1 MIGLHQPA
9 VAPGPTRRRDHEGM
23 DHRISAAAEHTEK
36 VCASFGTGDAR
47 LTEVLRAAVRHL
59 HAFAEEVQL
68 TREEWLAGIRFLT
81 AVGQRCDEVRQ
92 EFILLSDTLGLSML
106 LEMLQTPL
114 APGATEPTV
123 LGPFYV
129 DDSPECEDGA
139 SIVALPETGGE
150 ALTVNGTVRD
160 TAGRPVTGATVE
172 VWQVQPDGH
181 YDVQDDPA
189 KRNLRARLRTGDDG
203 SFRFTTVRPV
213 DYPVP
218 HDGPVGAMLQAS
230 GRHPWRPAHIHF
242 AMTAAGYQ
250 PLVTHLFDAASP
262 HLDSDAV
269 FAVRPSL
276 VIDMAAPECT
286 VEFVLQPSPDQP
298 G

>member
-1 MIGLHQPA
+1 MTA
-9 VAPGPTRRRDHEGM
+9 KTT
-23 DHRISAAAEHTEK
+23 SEHTEQ
-36 VCASFGTGDAR
+36 VCSSFGPGDAR
-47 LTEVLRAAVRHL
+47 LTELMRAAVRHL

-81 AVGQRCDEVRQ
+81 AVGQRSDDARQ

-106 LEMLQTPL
+106 LEMLQAPP

-129 DDSPECEDGA
+129 ADSPEYEDGQ
-139 SIVALPETGGE
+139 SIVADPHTGGD
-150 ALTVNGTVRD
+150 ALTVVGTVRD
-160 TAGRPVTGATVE
+160 TAGCPLGGATVD
-172 VWQVQPDGH
+172 VWQVQPNGR
-181 YDVQDDPA
+181 YDIEDDPSA
-189 KRNLRARLRTGDDG
+189 RNLRARLRTGGDG
-203 SFRFTTVRPV
+203 AFRFTTVRPV
-213 DYPVP
+213 DYTIPD
-218 HDGPVGAMLQAS
+218 DGPVGTMLRAS

-242 AMTAAGYQ
+242 AVSAEGYQ

-262 HLDSDAV
+262 YLESDTV

-276 VIDMAAPECT
+276 VTDMAAPTCT
-286 VEFVLQPSPDQP
+286 LEFVLQPEA